1 MLKDASFTVADN
13 DFYEPLASAHPG
25 RRYVPSGLG
34 AGWTEHTADVWTH
47 WTPGAVD
54 HPQQGWK
61 VHVSSS
67 LANAD
72 AVLDVVAG
80 ACAQLNV
87 PFKHLTGRRFFL
99 WLHSKHGSR
108 VQSGKFCTLYP
119 PTPQV
124 AHEVLERLGRDLAGV
139 AGPYVLTDRR
149 YGDSQC
155 VSYRYGAFRAR
166 HDLQADG
173 TERPTM
179 LSLSGAEVPDE
190 RRAEFLL
197 PEGVQDPF
205 APPPLQPTGDDP
217 VSFHGYTFDAV
228 LRHTNSGGV
237 YRAHTADGREVVIKE
252 ARAHNGY
259 AGEQDAK
266 TRLEHEYLALRAVH
280 ARVPGLCPEPIEFF
294 TEWEHTYLVTELV
307 PGRTLVKW
315 TVATTPVIHAGES
328 PEVFADYYRR
338 CRAILDRLGAQLAAL
353 HELGYAFIDV
363 GPGNVLIDDD
373 DTVRLVDFEATQ
385 RVDHPPGVLGT
396 PGFEPPEL
404 RAPGARAGIDPRY
417 VDAYGLAAIAQLLVF
432 PINEVV
438 QRSPE
443 TLDHLHA
450 DLADLAPVPTELWH
464 AATRFRPETA
474 SRRLPTPDSVRES
487 PREALRHLR
496 DRTAEALQSMADPTH
511 PRRVYPTIPDGHASN
526 TRCVAYGTAGVLHAL
541 SLAGREV
548 DPAVVARLRDDSLR
562 NRRKTPP
569 GLLFGNAGIAWV
581 LADLGEHD
589 AAATLLAEATEHRLT
604 RTAAGWGGGAAGVA
618 MTHLSFYCRTGDPS
632 HLDQARRLLD
642 ALPHGDALIP
652 LLGADNASGLVHGRP
667 GVALALYYLA
677 ALTGAPE
684 PFERGIRLLR
694 EELAHAEPMPV
705 DALGFRVSDSDRRN
719 MPYLACGAAGYVH
732 VLARYLT
739 RRPDPELARTLRRCL
754 RTVSIRF
761 TTASGLFYGQSG
773 LALAHAEV
781 AAALPEH
788 DPVGYD
794 PTRLTALFKH
804 AVPHPSG
811 VRWPGSHGSRLSAD
825 LWTGS
830 AGVLVAL
837 EQALTGTPDPL
848 FTLDRYVNDLPASG
862 YVREEGSENNAGDPA
877 APVGARS

>member
-1 MLKDASFTVADN
+1 M
-13 DFYEPLASAHPG
+13 
-25 RRYVPSGLG
+25 
-34 AGWTEHTADVWTH
+34 
-47 WTPGAVD
+47 
-54 HPQQGWK
+54 
-61 VHVSSS
+61 HVS
-67 LANAD
+67 
-72 AVLDVVAG
+72 
-80 ACAQLNV
+80 
-87 PFKHLTGRRFFL
+87 
-99 WLHSKHGSR
+99 
-108 VQSGKFCTLYP
+108 
-119 PTPQV
+119 
-124 AHEVLERLGRDLAGV
+124 
-139 AGPYVLTDRR
+139 
-149 YGDSQC
+149 
-155 VSYRYGAFRAR
+155 
-166 HDLQADG
+166 
-173 TERPTM
+173 
-179 LSLSGAEVPDE
+179 
-190 RRAEFLL
+190 
-197 PEGVQDPF
+197 
-205 APPPLQPTGDDP
+205 
-217 VSFHGYTFDAV
+217 
-228 LRHTNSGGV
+228 
-237 YRAHTADGREVVIKE
+237 
-252 ARAHNGY
+252 
-259 AGEQDAK
+259 
-266 TRLEHEYLALRAVH
+266 
-280 ARVPGLCPEPIEFF
+280 PGLCPEPIEFF
-294 TEWEHTYLVTELV
+294 TEWEHAYLVTELV

-732 VLARYLT
+732 VLARYLSAPPRPRT
-739 RRPDPELARTLRRCL
+739 GADTATLPAHGEHPVHHRLRALLRAVRARARPRRGGRRAARARPGRLR
-754 RTVSIRF
+754 
-761 TTASGLFYGQSG
+761 
-773 LALAHAEV
+773 
-781 AAALPEH
+781 
-788 DPVGYD
+788 
-794 PTRLTALFKH
+794 
-804 AVPHPSG
+804 PHPTHRAVQARGAPPQRCPLAGEPRLPAERGPVDGIRRSPG
-811 VRWPGSHGSRLSAD
+811 GAGTGAHRNPRSPFHARPVRERP
-825 LWTGS
+825 
-830 AGVLVAL
+830 AGVGICA
-837 EQALTGTPDPL
+837 G
-848 FTLDRYVNDLPASG
+848 R
-862 YVREEGSENNAGDPA
+862 RE
-877 APVGARS
+877 